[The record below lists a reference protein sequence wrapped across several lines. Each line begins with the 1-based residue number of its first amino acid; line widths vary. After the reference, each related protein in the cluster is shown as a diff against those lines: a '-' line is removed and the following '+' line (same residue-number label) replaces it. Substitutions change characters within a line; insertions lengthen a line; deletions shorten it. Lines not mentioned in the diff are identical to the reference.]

1 MNILKSYTPFLLENG
16 TILPE
21 IAIAYHTYGTMNEKR
36 DNAVWVFHALTGNTE
51 AADWWDGLVGDG
63 KILDPKKYFI
73 ICANML
79 GSCYGAT
86 NANSI
91 NPLTGKR
98 YGKDF
103 PLISMRDVVN
113 SHKIL
118 QKHLNVNK
126 IYIGI
131 GGSMGGQQVLEW
143 SIMDE
148 NVFENIIVM
157 AAGAKMYPWAIALN
171 ETQRMALEADA
182 TLYEDDENAGR
193 KGLEAARA
201 VGLISYRNYETYN
214 KVQRDYND
222 SLEDFRVKTYQRY
235 QGLKLSNRFTA
246 LSYWS
251 VTKTMDSHNV
261 GRSRGGIENALKQVK
276 ANTLIIGIQTD
287 MLFPMDEQIEL
298 ATYIPKAQ
306 LEIIDSPYG
315 HDGFLIEYPTITTL
329 MTVFLEKIKK
339 KGSSMILAENLSG
352 LYEINCQNHG

>member
-1 MNILKSYTPFLLENG
+1 VNILKSYTTFTLENG
-16 TILPE
+16 AILPE

-36 DNAVWVFHALTGNTE
+36 DNVVWVFHALTGNTD
-51 AADWWDGLVGDG
+51 AADWWDGLIGED
-63 KILDPKKYFI
+63 KILDPSRYFI
-73 ICANML
+73 VCANML

-103 PLISMRDVVN
+103 PLVSVRDVVN
-113 SHKIL
+113 SHRLLK
-118 QKHLNVNK
+118 KHLNINK
-126 IYIGI
+126 IYLGI

-148 NVFENIIVM
+148 KLFENIVVM

-171 ETQRMALEADA
+171 ETQRMALEADS
-182 TLYEDDENAGR
+182 TLYSEDENAGK
-193 KGLEAARA
+193 KGMEAARA
-201 VGLISYRNYETYN
+201 IGLISYRNYETYN
-214 KVQRDYND
+214 KVQRDDKD
-222 SLEDFRVKTYQRY
+222 SLEDFRVKSYQRY

-246 LSYWS
+246 LSYLS

-261 GRSRGGIENALKQVK
+261 GRNRGGIENALKNIK
-276 ANTLIIGIQTD
+276 SNTLIIGIQSD
-287 MLFPMDEQIEL
+287 MLFPMEEQIEL
-298 ATYIPKAQ
+298 ATHIPNAQ

-329 MTVFLEKIKK
+329 MTVFLEKIKVK
-339 KGSSMILAENLSG
+339 KENTVSLSKRRSSVAA
-352 LYEINCQNHG
+352 